1 MKKIMVLILVAS
13 LSMSGCAWLC
23 DRPEL
28 RDAARA
34 ALLTAQVGYN
44 EVLGDSA
51 DPKVLNYLRLA
62 DIALRYA
69 GVLYYD
75 IVCPTIEQVGV
86 AKKLA
91 EEAAKAK
98 P

>member
-1 MKKIMVLILVAS
+1 MKKIVPLILAVS
-13 LSMSGCAWLC
+13 LLSNCAWFC
-23 DRPEL
+23 ANPEL
-28 RDAARA
+28 KVAAKA
-34 ALLTAQVGYN
+34 ALVTAQAGYN
-44 EVLGDSA
+44 EWTGDAA
-51 DPKVLNYLRLA
+51 DPAVQNYLRLA

-75 IVCPTIEQVGV
+75 ILCPTIEQVGV

-91 EEAAKAK
+91 EEAVKAK